1 MRAEGLVDYM
11 DSAYM
16 YAPLVYTI
24 VQLWRSLRGLR
35 RFSRRE
41 TCGLTKQ
48 LQSL

>member
-16 YAPLVYTI
+16 HALVYTI